1 MNNDLC
7 YILVYKNN
15 EAQKI
20 LIVTY
25 DTKHI
30 NRIYPATIEDETG
43 SKYKLFQRIIFEGT
57 YAKKIKFQG
66 DDYEKKQED

>member
-15 EAQKI
+15 DTQKI

-25 DTKHI
+25 DTQHI
-30 NRIYPATIEDETG
+30 NRLYPATIEEG
-43 SKYKLFQRIIFEGT
+43 LKYKLIQRIIFEGT

-66 DDYEKKQED
+66 DDYEKKQEN